1 LPQYAYRRH
10 VRWLHIGKGP
20 IKEARVATRTA
31 EPKPNLSTM
40 KKADLVALAE
50 EKAVDSTGT
59 RADIIERLSDG

>member
-1 LPQYAYRRH
+1 M
-10 VRWLHIGKGP
+10 GKGP

-31 EPKPNLSTM
+31 EPTANLSTM

-59 RADIIERLSDG
+59 RSDIIERLSDG

>member
-1 LPQYAYRRH
+1 M
-10 VRWLHIGKGP
+10 GKGP

-59 RADIIERLSDG
+59 RSDIIERLSDG